1 MTISIKEDAAS
12 GTAVSPDFHHISW
25 LKAASSP
32 PHALTVSSSYYAD
45 RWTLRDSLA
54 AYKPEK
60 DHWSG
65 SLPRP
70 MRSLSEPIE
79 KPSPSHVFIVADPY
93 YADYWIVDN
102 AFAAHGS
109 EEDHRS
115 KLLRLMR
122 SLSEPD
128 ANSMAKVGIVSGSG
142 TLVSISGLTDN
153 RSSEFYALDEAGDEA
168 HDDPSS
174 LRGAVSQ
181 VTHWLRHVPASSA
194 HPSRIVESTK
204 LIGHWYPDLRDALH
218 DLDQAKEEAREDGFP
233 APSRK
238 ALGNARRLL
247 HAMYRI
253 SPRRFEIYPTPDG
266 EIAIDAPG
274 GSGRSVLLLCDSDGG
289 VLCLVNMNGAHRR
302 ARYSD
307 TRGLPDG
314 FVHEALA
321 ELEQQRNTLA
331 A

>member
-1 MTISIKEDAAS
+1 MTISIKEGAAS
-12 GTAVSPDFHHISW
+12 GTAVSPDPRHISS

-32 PHALTVSSSYYAD
+32 PPALTVSSSHYAD
-45 RWTLRDSLA
+45 RWTLRDPLA
-54 AYKPEK
+54 AYEPEK

-79 KPSPSHVFIVADPY
+79 KPSPSHVFVDPH
-93 YADYWIVDN
+93 YAGYWTVDN

-142 TLVSISGLTDN
+142 TLVPISGLTDN
-153 RSSEFYALDEAGDEA
+153 RSSEFYALDEAGYEA

-174 LRGAVSQ
+174 LRGTVSQ
-181 VTHWLRHVPASSA
+181 NTRWLWFVPVSSD
-194 HPSRIVESTK
+194 HLSRMIESTK
-204 LIGHWYPDLRDALH
+204 LTGHWYPDLLRDALH
-218 DLDQAKEEAREDGFP
+218 DLNQAKEEAREDGFP
-233 APSRK
+233 APSEKTLR
-238 ALGNARRLL
+238 NARRLL

-253 SPRRFEIYPTPDG
+253 SPRRFEVYPTPDG

-274 GSGRSVLLLCDSDGG
+274 GPGRSVLLLFDSDDGA
-289 VLCLVNMNGAHRR
+289 LCLVNMNGAHRR

-314 FVHEALA
+314 FVREALA